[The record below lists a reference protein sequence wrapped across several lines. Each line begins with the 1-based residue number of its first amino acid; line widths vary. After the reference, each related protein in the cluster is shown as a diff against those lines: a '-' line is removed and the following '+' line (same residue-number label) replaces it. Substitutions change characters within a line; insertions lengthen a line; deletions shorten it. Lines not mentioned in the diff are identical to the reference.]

1 VEKVNCTAKVE
12 QRREVVARKSWLT
25 PVVEELPV
33 NQAEASLNG
42 GSSDLGIYS

>member
-1 VEKVNCTAKVE
+1 VEKVNRTAKIK
-12 QRREVVARKSWLT
+12 QRREVVALKSWQT

-33 NQAEASLNG
+33 NQAEATLNG

>member
-1 VEKVNCTAKVE
+1 VEKANRTAKIE
-12 QRREVVARKSWLT
+12 QRREVVVRKPWLT

-33 NQAEASLNG
+33 NQAEASLRS

>member
-1 VEKVNCTAKVE
+1 VEKVNRIAEIE
-12 QRREVVARKSWLT
+12 QGQEVVARKPWQT

-33 NQAEASLNG
+33 NQAEATLNG

>member
-1 VEKVNCTAKVE
+1 METVNHTDELKQE
-12 QRREVVARKSWLT
+12 HEVVARKPWQT

-33 NQAEASLNG
+33 NQAEASLRG